1 MIGGFATLEAVELVS
16 GAMAPE
22 DRSALR
28 EAVRLLE
35 SPSFAARLANRVGM
49 PAEKLLKAMPR
60 GVSESIQNVV
70 RNTLEKCLEIAL
82 RRMDQSVAAEPDKAL
97 KILAGFTGGA
107 GGFFGMPGLAVELP
121 VTTTIMLRS
130 IAEIARREGED
141 FRLPEARL
149 ACLEVFAL
157 GGRTGA
163 DDAVESGYYAVRT
176 VLARAVSEAA
186 RYIARRGLAEEGAP
200 VLVRLITAIASRF
213 GIVVSE
219 KAAAAAVPLVGAL
232 GGAAINV
239 LFMEHFQNVARGH
252 FTVRRLERKYGAA
265 LVRAEYERLRAGL

>member
-1 MIGGFATLEAVELVS
+1 MELGSAT
-16 GAMAPE
+16 MAPE
-22 DRSALR
+22 DRAALR

-35 SPSFAARLANRVGM
+35 SPSFAARLASRVGM

-60 GVSESIQNVV
+60 GVSESLQSLV
-70 RNTLEKCLEIAL
+70 RSTLEKCLEVAVHRI
-82 RRMDQSVAAEPDKAL
+82 DQPVAAEPDKAL
-97 KILAGFTGGA
+97 KIAAGLTGGA
-107 GGFFGMPGLAVELP
+107 GGFFGMAGLAVELP

-141 FRLPEARL
+141 FRSPEARL

-163 DDAVESGYYAVRT
+163 DDAVESGYYAVRA

-186 RYIARRGLAEEGAP
+186 RYIAQRGLAEEGAP
-200 VLVRLITAIASRF
+200 VLVRLIAAIASRF
-213 GIVVSE
+213 GLVVSE

-239 LFMEHFQNVARGH
+239 LFLEHFQNIARGH
-252 FTVRRLERKYGAA
+252 FTVRRLERKYGAP
-265 LVRAEYERLRAGL
+265 LVRAEYERLRAAL

>member
-1 MIGGFATLEAVELVS
+1 VDLVL
-16 GAMAPE
+16 GVMAPE
-22 DRSALR
+22 DRAALQ

-35 SPSFAARLANRVGM
+35 HPSFAGRLASRVGM
-49 PAEKLLKAMPR
+49 PAEKLLQAMPR
-60 GVSESIQNVV
+60 GVSASVQNLV
-70 RNTLEKCLEIAL
+70 RSTLEKCLEIAVQ
-82 RRMDQSVAAEPDKAL
+82 RIDQPVAADSDKVL
-97 KILAGFTGGA
+97 KILAGLTGGA
-107 GGFFGMPGLAVELP
+107 GGFFGMAGLAVELP
-121 VTTTIMLRS
+121 VTTTVMLRS

-141 FRLPEARL
+141 FRWPEARL

-157 GGRTGA
+157 GGRTRS

-200 VLVRLITAIASRF
+200 VLVRLIAAIASRF

-232 GGAAINV
+232 GGAAINL
-239 LFMEHFQNVARGH
+239 LFMEHFQSVARGH

-265 LVRAEYERLRAGL
+265 LIRAEYERFRAML